1 MAGERTFV
9 VKFVTDIG
17 DATTGI
23 GKMAKSFS
31 GLSGQLEKGVGSAL
45 KNLIPSFKTMAIAG
59 TAAAGAVAA
68 ASFKLVQQASNLEES
83 QSKVNT
89 VFGNSAFIIDNFA
102 KTSASSFGITK
113 QAALEASGTFG
124 NLIQAFGIGEGQAAN
139 MSITLVQLAADLA
152 SFNNTSI
159 EDAIIA
165 LRSGL
170 SGETEPLKRFG
181 VAINDVRLKEEART
195 LGLYSGKGALD
206 ITAKTQA
213 AYALILK
220 DTNLAQGDFARTS
233 EGFANQMRI
242 LQASLSDAATE
253 VGMVLLP
260 YFKEFVSFINDN
272 IVPAITAFADN
283 LGEEGVGRAF
293 EFAIAAMGDFGIKA
307 IEVMKGAYIATLE
320 FLRSL
325 ADVIEKLGQVG
336 VIASAASFNAVGA
349 FKSLA
354 VGVTASNIGDRID
367 EQLAGADQLFLDL
380 ANGVRSARL
389 ELDALK
395 FASNRTTEQQ
405 VRNAERVGKVIRTGI
420 KEEEDK
426 DKATTGAAKAVETA
440 KQKLEKYT
448 DAMRAS
454 TKASKAF
461 TNAQKDSKKANE
473 AKAQADADL
482 ATAEANLAQITAGF
496 GAGSPQAKA
505 AALALDQAQRGVE
518 RAGYRIEQST
528 FAVTDAELE
537 LAKVRK
543 DPESSLQ
550 AIREAEIALAEAKLA
565 LKDATDDQSD
575 ATGELKDQQQLLNE
589 AVSGATDGSKA
600 YEEALLAVNDAK
612 KKQAE
617 ANERVADSIERE
629 AEAQERLNDAEEK
642 RGELAKLYPKIAAN
656 NPMAPFAGSVP
667 STVTGNAGGATF
679 ADNPGQMNV
688 TINAGLGASGV
699 QIGQELNDYLS
710 DYLRL
715 NGGSIGNFV
724 GVR

>member
-9 VKFVTDIG
+9 VKFIADVS
-17 DATTGI
+17 DATTGV
-23 GKMAKSFS
+23 GKMARSFS
-31 GLSGQLEKGVGSAL
+31 GLSANLEKGVARSL
-45 KNLIPSFKTMAIAG
+45 KNLIPSFRTMAIAG

-89 VFGNSAFIIDNFA
+89 VFKNSAFIVDNFA

-113 QAALEASGTFG
+113 QAALEAAGTFG
-124 NLIQAFGIGEGQAAN
+124 NLIQAFGIGEGEAAN
-139 MSITLVQLAADLA
+139 MSVTLVSLAADLA
-152 SFNNTSI
+152 SFNNTPI
-159 EDAIIA
+159 EEAIMA

-170 SGETEPLKRFG
+170 SGEAEPLKRFG
-181 VAINDVRLKEEART
+181 VAINDVRLKQEAFNM
-195 LGLYSGKGALD
+195 GLYDGKGALD

-220 DTNLAQGDFARTS
+220 DTNLAQGDFSRTS

-253 VGMVLLP
+253 VGLVLLP
-260 YFKEFVSFINDN
+260 YFKQFVNFINDN

-336 VIASAASFNAVGA
+336 VVASAGSLNVVGA

-405 VRNAERVGKVIRTGI
+405 VRNAERVGKVIRTG
-420 KEEEDK
+420 KEDK
-426 DKATTGAAKAVETA
+426 NNETKATTGAAKAVETA

-454 TKASKAF
+454 TNASRAF
-461 TNAQKDSKKANE
+461 TQAQKDSKRAND
-473 AKAQADADL
+473 AKAQADTDL

-496 GAGSPQAKA
+496 GADSPQAKA
-505 AALALDQAQRGVE
+505 AALALDKAQRGVE

-528 FAVTDAELE
+528 FAVKDAELE

-565 LKDATDDQSD
+565 LRDATDDQSD
-575 ATGELKDQQQLLNE
+575 STGELKTQQQLLNE

-617 ANERVADSIERE
+617 ASDAVADAIFRE

-656 NPMAPFAGSVP
+656 NPMATFAGSIP
-667 STVTGNAGGATF
+667 STVAGNAAGATF
-679 ADNPGQMNV
+679 ADNPGQVNISV
-688 TINAGLGASGV
+688 NAGLISSPEVVA
-699 QIGQELNDYLS
+699 QEIQDLLN
-710 DYLRL
+710 RRARN
-715 NGGSIGNFV
+715 NGGNPFTGTF
-724 GVR
+724 G

>member
-1 MAGERTFV
+1 
-9 VKFVTDIG
+9 
-17 DATTGI
+17 
-23 GKMAKSFS
+23 
-31 GLSGQLEKGVGSAL
+31 
-45 KNLIPSFKTMAIAG
+45 
-59 TAAAGAVAA
+59 
-68 ASFKLVQQASNLEES
+68 
-83 QSKVNT
+83 
-89 VFGNSAFIIDNFA
+89 
-102 KTSASSFGITK
+102 
-113 QAALEASGTFG
+113 
-124 NLIQAFGIGEGQAAN
+124 
-139 MSITLVQLAADLA
+139 
-152 SFNNTSI
+152 
-159 EDAIIA
+159 

-170 SGETEPLKRFG
+170 SGEAEPLKRFG
-181 VAINDVRLKEEART
+181 VAINDVRLKQEAMNM
-195 LGLYSGKGALD
+195 GLYDGKGALD

-253 VGMVLLP
+253 VGLVLLP
-260 YFKEFVSFINDN
+260 YFKEFVNFINDN
-272 IVPAITAFADN
+272 IVPAITAFAEN

-380 ANGVRSARL
+380 ANGVRTARL

-405 VRNAERVGKVIRTGI
+405 VRNAERVGKVIRTG
-420 KEEEDK
+420 KEDK
-426 DKATTGAAKAVETA
+426 NNETKATTGAAKAVETA

-461 TNAQKDSKKANE
+461 TQAQKDSKRANE

-496 GAGSPQAKA
+496 GVDSPQAKA
-505 AALALDQAQRGVE
+505 ALLALDKAQRGVE
-518 RAGYRIEQST
+518 RAGYRIEAATYS
-528 FAVTDAELE
+528 VTDAELE

-543 DPESSLQ
+543 DPESSLK
-550 AIREAEIALAEAKLA
+550 AIREAEISLAEAKLA
-565 LKDATDDQSD
+565 LKDAIDDQTD
-575 ATGELKDQQQLLNE
+575 ATGELIEKNDLVDE
-589 AVSGATDGSKA
+589 AISGATATTKVYKD
-600 YEEALLAVNDAK
+600 ALLEVNEAK
-612 KKQAE
+612 KKQADASE
-617 ANERVADSIERE
+617 AVADAIERE
-629 AEAQERLNDAEEK
+629 ADAQERLNDADEK

-656 NPMAPFAGSVP
+656 NPMSEFSGSVP
-667 STVTGNAGGATF
+667 STVAGNAGGGM
-679 ADNPGQMNV
+679 ADIYRGQTNV
-688 TINAGLGASGV
+688 VVNAGLVSSPDQVA
-699 QIGQELNDYLS
+699 QEIQDILN
-710 DYLRL
+710 RRARN
-715 NGGSIGNFV
+715 NGGNPFTGTF
-724 GVR
+724 G

>member
-31 GLSGQLEKGVGSAL
+31 GLTGQLEKGVGSAL
-45 KNLIPSFKTMAIAG
+45 KNLIPSFRTMAIAG

-102 KTSASSFGITK
+102 KTSAASFGITK

-152 SFNNTSI
+152 SFNNTPI
-159 EDAIIA
+159 EEAIIA

-170 SGETEPLKRFG
+170 SGEAEPLKRFG
-181 VAINDVRLKEEART
+181 VAINDVRLKQEAFNM
-195 LGLYSGKGALD
+195 GLYDGKGALD

-220 DTNLAQGDFARTS
+220 DTNLAQGDFSRTS

-253 VGMVLLP
+253 VGLVLLP
-260 YFKEFVSFINDN
+260 YFKDFVNFINNN
-272 IVPAITAFADN
+272 IVPAITVFAEN
-283 LGEEGVGRAF
+283 LQEKGVGRAF
-293 EFAIAAMGDFGIKA
+293 EFAIAAMGDFGIQA
-307 IEVMKGAYIATLE
+307 ISVMKGAYIASLE

-325 ADVIEKLGQVG
+325 ADIVEKLGQVG
-336 VIASAASFNAVGA
+336 IIASLLSRNVSGA
-349 FKSLA
+349 FKSAA
-354 VGVTASNIGDRID
+354 VGIAASNLGDRID
-367 EQLAGADQLFLDL
+367 DQLAGADQLFYDL
-380 ANGVRSARL
+380 ANGVRTARV

-395 FASNRTTEQQ
+395 FSSNRTTEQQ

-420 KEEEDK
+420 KEEDDK
-426 DKATTGAAKAVETA
+426 GKATTGAAKAVETA

-448 DAMRAS
+448 DAMRSS

-461 TNAQKDSKKANE
+461 TDAQKDSKRANE

-482 ATAEANLAQITAGF
+482 ATAQARLVQVTAGF
-496 GAGSPQAKA
+496 GADSPEAKA
-505 AALALDQAQRGVE
+505 AALALDKAQRGVE
-518 RAGYRIEQST
+518 RAGYRIEQAT
-528 FAVTDAELE
+528 FAVKDAELE

-612 KKQAE
+612 KKQEE
-617 ANERVADSIERE
+617 AIERVADAIDRE
-629 AEAQERLNDAEEK
+629 ADAQERLNDAIAK
-642 RGELAKLYPKIAAN
+642 QGELAKLYPKIAAN
-656 NPMAPFAGSVP
+656 NPMSEFSGSVP
-667 STVTGNAGGATF
+667 STVAGNAGGATF
-679 ADNPGQMNV
+679 ADNPGQVNIAV
-688 TINAGLGASGV
+688 NAGLISSPDQVA
-699 QIGQELNDYLS
+699 QEIQDILN
-710 DYLRL
+710 RRARN
-715 NGGSIGNFV
+715 NGGNPFTGTF
-724 GVR
+724 G

>member
-9 VKFVTDIG
+9 VKFVSDIG

-23 GKMAKSFS
+23 GKVAKSFTN
-31 GLSGQLEKGVGSAL
+31 LSQQMEKGVGQAL
-45 KNLIPSFKTMAIAG
+45 KNLVPSFRTMAIAG

-102 KTSASSFGITK
+102 KTSAASFGITK

-152 SFNNTSI
+152 SFNNTPI
-159 EDAIIA
+159 EEAIIA

-170 SGETEPLKRFG
+170 SGEAEPLKRFG
-181 VAINDVRLKEEART
+181 VAINDTRLKQEAFNM
-195 LGLYSGKGALD
+195 GLYDGKGALD

-220 DTNLAQGDFARTS
+220 DTNLAQGDFSRTS

-253 VGMVLLP
+253 VGLVLLP
-260 YFKEFVSFINDN
+260 YFKEFVGFINDR
-272 IVPAITAFADN
+272 IVPAITAFAEN
-283 LGEEGVGRAF
+283 LDEKGLGRSF
-293 EFAIAAMGDFGIKA
+293 EFAIAAMGDFGIQA
-307 IEVMKGAYIATLE
+307 IAVMKSAYIATLE
-320 FLRSL
+320 FARSL
-325 ADVIEKLGQVG
+325 ADIVEKLGQVG
-336 VIASAASFNAVGA
+336 IIASALSRNVSGA
-349 FKSLA
+349 FKSAA
-354 VGVTASNIGDRID
+354 VGIAASNIGDRID
-367 EQLAGADQLFLDL
+367 EQLAGADQLFYDL
-380 ANGVRSARL
+380 ANGVRTARL

-395 FASNRTTEQQ
+395 FSSNRTTEQQ
-405 VRNAERVGKVIRTGI
+405 VRNAERVGKVVRTTI
-420 KEEEDK
+420 KEEHDK
-426 DKATTGAAKAVETA
+426 KTATGGAAKAVETA

-454 TKASKAF
+454 TNASRAF
-461 TNAQKDSKKANE
+461 TQAQKDSKRANE

-496 GAGSPQAKA
+496 GADSPQAKA
-505 AALALDQAQRGVE
+505 AALALDKAQRGVE
-518 RAGYRIEQST
+518 RAGYRIEQAT
-528 FAVTDAELE
+528 YAVTDAELE

-543 DPESSLQ
+543 DPESSPK
-550 AIREAEIALAEAKLA
+550 AIREAEISLAEAKLA
-565 LKDATDDQSD
+565 LRDATDDQTD
-575 ATGELKDQQQLLNE
+575 ATGEFKTQQELLND
-589 AVSGATDGSKA
+589 VINGASDGTKV
-600 YEEALLAVNDAK
+600 YGEALIVVNEAK

-617 ANERVADSIERE
+617 ASEAVADAIFRE
-629 AEAQERLNDAEEK
+629 AEAQERLNDADEK

-656 NPMAPFAGSVP
+656 NPMSEFTGSVP
-667 STVTGNAGGATF
+667 STVAGNASGGM
-679 ADNPGQMNV
+679 ADIYRGQTNV
-688 TINAGLGASGV
+688 VVNAGLVSSPDQVA
-699 QIGQELNDYLS
+699 QEIQDILN
-710 DYLRL
+710 RRARN
-715 NGGSIGNFV
+715 NGGNPFTGTF
-724 GVR
+724 G

>member
-31 GLSGQLEKGVGSAL
+31 GLTGQLEKGVGRSL
-45 KNLIPSFKTMAIAG
+45 KNLIPSFRTMAIAG

-83 QSKVNT
+83 QTKVNT
-89 VFGNSAFIIDNFA
+89 VFKNSAFIVDNFA

-113 QAALEASGTFG
+113 QAALEAAGTFG
-124 NLIQAFGIGEGQAAN
+124 NLIQAFGIGEGEAAN
-139 MSITLVQLAADLA
+139 MSVTLLALAADLA
-152 SFNNTSI
+152 SFNNTPI
-159 EDAIIA
+159 EEAIVA

-170 SGETEPLKRFG
+170 SGEAEPLKRFG
-181 VAINDVRLKEEART
+181 VAINDVRLKQEAFNM
-195 LGLYSGKGALD
+195 GLYDGKGALD

-233 EGFANQMRI
+233 DGFANQMRI

-253 VGMVLLP
+253 VGLVLLP
-260 YFKEFVSFINDN
+260 YFKEFVNFINDN
-272 IVPAITAFADN
+272 IVPAITAFAEN
-283 LGEEGVGRAF
+283 LDEKGLGRSF
-293 EFAIAAMGDFGIKA
+293 EFAIAAMGDFGIQA
-307 IEVMKGAYIATLE
+307 IAVMKSAYIATLE
-320 FLRSL
+320 FARSL
-325 ADVIEKLGQVG
+325 ADILEKLGQVG
-336 VIASAASFNAVGA
+336 IIASALSGNVTGA
-349 FKSLA
+349 FKSAA

-380 ANGVRSARL
+380 ANGVRTARL

-448 DAMRAS
+448 DAMRSS

-461 TNAQKDSKKANE
+461 TEAQKDSKRANE

-482 ATAEANLAQITAGF
+482 ATAQANLTQITAGF
-496 GAGSPQAKA
+496 GADSPQAKA
-505 AALALDQAQRGVE
+505 AALLLDKAQRGVE
-518 RAGYRIEQST
+518 RAGYRIEQAT

-600 YEEALLAVNDAK
+600 YEDALLAVNDAK
-612 KKQAE
+612 KKQEE
-617 ANERVADSIERE
+617 AIDRVADAIDRE
-629 AEAQERLNDAEEK
+629 AEAQERLNDAIAK
-642 RGELAKLYPKIAAN
+642 QGELAKLYPKIAAN
-656 NPMAPFAGSVP
+656 NPMATFAGSVP

-679 ADNPGQMNV
+679 ADNPGQVNISV
-688 TINAGLGASGV
+688 NAGLISSPDQVA
-699 QIGQELNDYLS
+699 QEIQDILTRRARN
-710 DYLRL
+710 
-715 NGGSIGNFV
+715 NGGNPFTGTF
-724 GVR
+724 G

>member
-23 GKMAKSFS
+23 GKMARSFS
-31 GLSGQLEKGVGSAL
+31 GLSANLEKGVARSL
-45 KNLIPSFKTMAIAG
+45 KNLIPSFRTMAIAG

-83 QSKVNT
+83 QTKVNT
-89 VFGNSAFIIDNFA
+89 VFKNSAFIVDNFA

-113 QAALEASGTFG
+113 QAALEAAGTFG
-124 NLIQAFGIGEGQAAN
+124 NLIQAFGIGEGEAAN
-139 MSITLVQLAADLA
+139 MSVTLLALAADLA
-152 SFNNTSI
+152 SFNNTPI
-159 EDAIIA
+159 EEAIVA

-170 SGETEPLKRFG
+170 SGEAEPLKRFG
-181 VAINDVRLKEEART
+181 VAINDVRLKQEAFNM
-195 LGLYSGKGALD
+195 GLYDGKGALD

-233 EGFANQMRI
+233 DGFANQMRI

-253 VGMVLLP
+253 VGLVLLP
-260 YFKEFVSFINDN
+260 YFKEFVNFINDN
-272 IVPAITAFADN
+272 IVPAITAFAEN
-283 LGEEGVGRAF
+283 LDEKGLGRSF
-293 EFAIAAMGDFGIKA
+293 EFAIAAMGDFGIQA
-307 IEVMKGAYIATLE
+307 IAVMKSAYIATLE
-320 FLRSL
+320 FARSL
-325 ADVIEKLGQVG
+325 ADILEKLGQVG
-336 VIASAASFNAVGA
+336 IIASALSGNVSGA
-349 FKSLA
+349 FKSAA
-354 VGVTASNIGDRID
+354 VGITASNIGDRID

-380 ANGVRSARL
+380 ANGVRTARL

-461 TNAQKDSKKANE
+461 TQAQNDSKRANE

-482 ATAEANLAQITAGF
+482 ATAQANLAQITAGF
-496 GAGSPQAKA
+496 GADSPQAKA
-505 AALALDQAQRGVE
+505 AALLLDKAQRGVE
-518 RAGYRIEQST
+518 RAGYRIEQAT
-528 FAVTDAELE
+528 FAVKDAELE

-550 AIREAEIALAEAKLA
+550 AIREAEISLAEAKLA
-565 LKDATDDQSD
+565 LRDATDDQSD

-612 KKQAE
+612 AKQAE
-617 ANERVADSIERE
+617 AVDRVADAIDRE
-629 AEAQERLNDAEEK
+629 AEAQERLNDAIAK
-642 RGELAKLYPKIAAN
+642 QGELAKLYPKIAAN

-667 STVTGNAGGATF
+667 STVTGNAGGAMF
-679 ADNPGQMNV
+679 ADNPGQVNISV
-688 TINAGLGASGV
+688 NAGLISSPDQVA
-699 QIGQELNDYLS
+699 QEIQDLLN
-710 DYLRL
+710 RRARN
-715 NGGSIGNFV
+715 NGGNPFTGTF
-724 GVR
+724 G

>member
-9 VKFVTDIG
+9 VKFIADVS
-17 DATTGI
+17 DATTGV
-23 GKMAKSFS
+23 GKMARSFS
-31 GLSGQLEKGVGSAL
+31 GLSANLEKGVARSL
-45 KNLIPSFKTMAIAG
+45 KNLIPSFRTMAIAG

-83 QSKVNT
+83 QTKVNT
-89 VFGNSAFIIDNFA
+89 VFKNSAFIVDNFA

-113 QAALEASGTFG
+113 QAALEAAGTFG
-124 NLIQAFGIGEGQAAN
+124 NLIQAFGIGEGEAAN
-139 MSITLVQLAADLA
+139 MSVTLLALAADLA
-152 SFNNTSI
+152 SFNNTPI
-159 EDAIIA
+159 EEAIIA

-170 SGETEPLKRFG
+170 SGEAEPLKRFG
-181 VAINDVRLKEEART
+181 VAINDVRLKQEA
-195 LGLYSGKGALD
+195 LNMGLYDGKGALD

-233 EGFANQMRI
+233 DGFANQMRI

-253 VGMVLLP
+253 VGLVLLP
-260 YFKEFVSFINDN
+260 YFKEFVNFINDN
-272 IVPAITAFADN
+272 IVPAITAFAEN
-283 LGEEGVGRAF
+283 LDEKGLGRSF
-293 EFAIAAMGDFGIKA
+293 EFAIAAMGDFGIQA
-307 IEVMKGAYIATLE
+307 IAVMKSAYIATLE
-320 FLRSL
+320 FARSL
-325 ADVIEKLGQVG
+325 ADILEKLGQVG
-336 VIASAASFNAVGA
+336 IIASALSGNVTGA
-349 FKSLA
+349 FKSAA
-354 VGVTASNIGDRID
+354 VGITASNIGDRID

-380 ANGVRSARL
+380 ANGVRTARL

-448 DAMRAS
+448 DAMRSS

-461 TNAQKDSKKANE
+461 TDAQKDSKRANE

-482 ATAEANLAQITAGF
+482 ATAQARLVQVTAGF
-496 GAGSPQAKA
+496 GADSPEAKA
-505 AALALDQAQRGVE
+505 AALALDKAQRGVE
-518 RAGYRIEQST
+518 RAGYRIEQAT
-528 FAVTDAELE
+528 FAVKDAELE

-543 DPESSLQ
+543 DPESSPQ
-550 AIREAEIALAEAKLA
+550 AVREAEIALAEAKLA
-565 LKDATDDQSD
+565 LKDATDDQTD

-612 KKQAE
+612 KKQSDASD
-617 ANERVADSIERE
+617 AVADAIFRE

-656 NPMAPFAGSVP
+656 NPMAPFASSVP

-679 ADNPGQMNV
+679 ADNPGQMNISV
-688 TINAGLGASGV
+688 NAGLISSPDQVA
-699 QIGQELNDYLS
+699 QEIQDILTRRARN
-710 DYLRL
+710 
-715 NGGSIGNFV
+715 NGGNPFTGTF
-724 GVR
+724 G

>member
-23 GKMAKSFS
+23 GKMARSFS
-31 GLSGQLEKGVGSAL
+31 GLSANLEKGVARSL
-45 KNLIPSFKTMAIAG
+45 KNLIPSFRTMAIAG

-83 QSKVNT
+83 QTKVNT
-89 VFGNSAFIIDNFA
+89 VFKNSAFIVDNFA

-113 QAALEASGTFG
+113 QAALEAAGTFG
-124 NLIQAFGIGEGQAAN
+124 NLIQAFGIGEGEAAN
-139 MSITLVQLAADLA
+139 MSVTLLALAADLA
-152 SFNNTSI
+152 SFNNTPI
-159 EDAIIA
+159 EEAIVA

-170 SGETEPLKRFG
+170 SGEAEPLKRFG
-181 VAINDVRLKEEART
+181 VAINDVRLKQEA
-195 LGLYSGKGALD
+195 LNMGLYDGKGALD

-213 AYALILK
+213 AYTLILK

-233 EGFANQMRI
+233 DGFANQMRI

-253 VGMVLLP
+253 VGLVLLP
-260 YFKEFVSFINDN
+260 YFKEFVNFINDN
-272 IVPAITAFADN
+272 IVPAITAFAEN
-283 LGEEGVGRAF
+283 LGEKGVGRAF

-380 ANGVRSARL
+380 ANGVRTARL

-395 FASNRTTEQQ
+395 FSSNRTTEQQ

-420 KEEEDK
+420 KEEDDK
-426 DKATTGAAKAVETA
+426 GKATTGAAKAVETA

-448 DAMRAS
+448 DAMRSS

-461 TNAQKDSKKANE
+461 TEAQKDSKRANE

-482 ATAEANLAQITAGF
+482 ATAQANLTQITAGF
-496 GAGSPQAKA
+496 GADSPQAKA
-505 AALALDQAQRGVE
+505 AELALDKAQRGVE

-528 FAVTDAELE
+528 FAVKDAELE

-543 DPESSLQ
+543 DPESSPQ

-600 YEEALLAVNDAK
+600 YEDALNAVNDAK
-612 KKQAE
+612 KRQE
-617 ANERVADSIERE
+617 AAIDAVADAIDRE
-629 AEAQERLNDAEEK
+629 ADAQERLNDAIAK
-642 RGELAKLYPKIAAN
+642 QGELAKLYPKIAAN
-656 NPMAPFAGSVP
+656 NPMAPFASSVP

-679 ADNPGQMNV
+679 ADNPGQMNISV
-688 TINAGLGASGV
+688 NAGLISSPDQVA
-699 QIGQELNDYLS
+699 QEIQDILTRRARN
-710 DYLRL
+710 
-715 NGGSIGNFV
+715 NGGNPFTGTF
-724 GVR
+724 G

>member
-31 GLSGQLEKGVGSAL
+31 GLTGQLEKGVGRSL
-45 KNLIPSFKTMAIAG
+45 KNLIPSFRTMAIAG

-83 QSKVNT
+83 QTKVNT
-89 VFGNSAFIIDNFA
+89 VFKNSAFIVDNFA

-113 QAALEASGTFG
+113 QAALEAAGTFG
-124 NLIQAFGIGEGQAAN
+124 NLIQAFGIGEGEAAN
-139 MSITLVQLAADLA
+139 MSVTLLALAADLA
-152 SFNNTSI
+152 SFNNTPI
-159 EDAIIA
+159 EEAIVA

-170 SGETEPLKRFG
+170 SGEAEPLKRFG
-181 VAINDVRLKEEART
+181 VAINDVRLKQEA
-195 LGLYSGKGALD
+195 LNMGLYDGKGALD

-233 EGFANQMRI
+233 DGFANQMRI

-253 VGMVLLP
+253 VGLVLLP
-260 YFKEFVSFINDN
+260 YFKEFVNFINDN
-272 IVPAITAFADN
+272 IVPAITAFAEN
-283 LGEEGVGRAF
+283 LGEKGVGRAF

-380 ANGVRSARL
+380 ANGVRTARL

-395 FASNRTTEQQ
+395 FSSNRTTEQQ

-426 DKATTGAAKAVETA
+426 AKATGGAAKAVETA

-448 DAMRAS
+448 DAMRSS

-461 TNAQKDSKKANE
+461 TDAQKDSKRANE
-473 AKAQADADL
+473 AKAQADTDL
-482 ATAEANLAQITAGF
+482 LAAQTNLAQITAGF
-496 GAGSPQAKA
+496 GADSPQAKA
-505 AALALDQAQRGVE
+505 AALLLDKAQRGVE
-518 RAGYRIEQST
+518 RAGYRIEQAT

-550 AIREAEIALAEAKLA
+550 AIREAEIALAEAKLS

-612 KKQAE
+612 AKQAE
-617 ANERVADSIERE
+617 AVDRVADAIDRE
-629 AEAQERLNDAEEK
+629 AEAQERLNDAIAK
-642 RGELAKLYPKIAAN
+642 QGELAKLYPKIAAN
-656 NPMAPFAGSVP
+656 NPMSEFTGSVP

-679 ADNPGQMNV
+679 ADNPGQMNIV
-688 TINAGLGASGV
+688 INAGLGASGV
-699 QIGQELNDYLS
+699 QVGQELNDYLS

>member
-31 GLSGQLEKGVGSAL
+31 GLTGQLEKGVGSAL
-45 KNLIPSFKTMAIAG
+45 KNLIPSFRTMAIAG

-89 VFGNSAFIIDNFA
+89 VFKNSAFIVDNFA
-102 KTSASSFGITK
+102 KTSAASFGITK
-113 QAALEASGTFG
+113 QAALEAAGTFG

-139 MSITLVQLAADLA
+139 MSVTLVSLAADLA
-152 SFNNTSI
+152 SFNNTPI
-159 EDAIIA
+159 EEAIMA

-170 SGETEPLKRFG
+170 SGEAEPLKRFG
-181 VAINDVRLKEEART
+181 VAINDVRLKQEA
-195 LGLYSGKGALD
+195 LNMGLYDGKGALD

-220 DTNLAQGDFARTS
+220 DTNLAQGDFSRTS

-253 VGMVLLP
+253 VGLVLLP
-260 YFKEFVSFINDN
+260 YFKEFVNFINNN
-272 IVPAITAFADN
+272 IVPAITAFAEN
-283 LGEEGVGRAF
+283 LQEKGVGRAF
-293 EFAIAAMGDFGIKA
+293 EFAIAAMGDFGIQA
-307 IEVMKGAYIATLE
+307 ISVMKGAYIASLE

-325 ADVIEKLGQVG
+325 ADIVEKLGQVG
-336 VIASAASFNAVGA
+336 IIASALSGNVSGA
-349 FKSLA
+349 FKSAA
-354 VGVTASNIGDRID
+354 VGITASNIGDRID
-367 EQLAGADQLFLDL
+367 DQLAGADQLFYDL
-380 ANGVRSARL
+380 ANGVRTARV

-395 FASNRTTEQQ
+395 FSTNRTTEQQ
-405 VRNAERVGKVIRTGI
+405 VRNAERVGKVVRTTI
-420 KEEEDK
+420 KEEDDK
-426 DKATTGAAKAVETA
+426 KKATGGASKAVETA
-440 KQKLEKYT
+440 QEKLKKYT
-448 DAMRAS
+448 DAMRSS

-461 TNAQKDSKKANE
+461 TEAQKDSKRANE

-482 ATAEANLAQITAGF
+482 ATAQANLAQITAGF
-496 GAGSPQAKA
+496 GADSPQAKA
-505 AALALDQAQRGVE
+505 AAVLLDKAQRGVE
-518 RAGYRIEQST
+518 RAGYRIEQAT
-528 FAVTDAELE
+528 FAVKDAELE

-543 DPESSLQ
+543 DPESSPQ

-565 LKDATDDQSD
+565 LKDATDDQTD

-600 YEEALLAVNDAK
+600 YEDALNAVNDAK
-612 KKQAE
+612 KRQE
-617 ANERVADSIERE
+617 AAIDAVADAIDRE
-629 AEAQERLNDAEEK
+629 ADAQERLNDAIAK
-642 RGELAKLYPKIAAN
+642 QGELAKLYPKIAAN
-656 NPMAPFAGSVP
+656 NPMAPFASSVP

-679 ADNPGQMNV
+679 ADNPGQVNIAV
-688 TINAGLGASGV
+688 NAGLISSPDQVA
-699 QIGQELNDYLS
+699 QEIQDILTRRARN
-710 DYLRL
+710 
-715 NGGSIGNFV
+715 NGGNPFTGTF
-724 GVR
+724 G

>member
-9 VKFVTDIG
+9 VKFIADVS
-17 DATTGI
+17 DATTGV
-23 GKMAKSFS
+23 GKMARSFS
-31 GLSGQLEKGVGSAL
+31 GLSANLEKGVARSL
-45 KNLIPSFKTMAIAG
+45 KNLIPSFRTMAIAG

-89 VFGNSAFIIDNFA
+89 VFKNSAFIVDNFA

-113 QAALEASGTFG
+113 QAALEAAGTFG
-124 NLIQAFGIGEGQAAN
+124 NLIQAFGIGEGEAAN
-139 MSITLVQLAADLA
+139 MSVTLVSLAADLA
-152 SFNNTSI
+152 SFNNTPI
-159 EDAIIA
+159 EEAIMA

-170 SGETEPLKRFG
+170 SGEAEPLKRFG
-181 VAINDVRLKEEART
+181 VAINDVRLKQEAFNM
-195 LGLYSGKGALD
+195 GLYDGKGALD

-220 DTNLAQGDFARTS
+220 DTNLAQGDFSRTS

-253 VGMVLLP
+253 VGLVLLP
-260 YFKEFVSFINDN
+260 YFKEFVNFINDN
-272 IVPAITAFADN
+272 IVPAITAFAEN
-283 LGEEGVGRAF
+283 LGEKGVGRAF

-380 ANGVRSARL
+380 ANGVRTARL

-448 DAMRAS
+448 DAMRSS

-461 TNAQKDSKKANE
+461 TDAQKDSKRANE

-482 ATAEANLAQITAGF
+482 ATAQANLAQITAGF
-496 GAGSPQAKA
+496 GADSPEAKA
-505 AALALDQAQRGVE
+505 AALALDKAQRGVE
-518 RAGYRIEQST
+518 RAGYRIEQAT
-528 FAVTDAELE
+528 FAVKDAELE

-543 DPESSLQ
+543 DPESSPQ
-550 AIREAEIALAEAKLA
+550 AIREAEIALAEAKLS
-565 LKDATDDQSD
+565 LKDATDDQTD

-612 KKQAE
+612 AKQAE
-617 ANERVADSIERE
+617 AVDRVADAIDRE
-629 AEAQERLNDAEEK
+629 AEAQERLNDAIAK
-642 RGELAKLYPKIAAN
+642 QGELAKLYPKIAAN
-656 NPMAPFAGSVP
+656 NPMATFAGSIP
-667 STVTGNAGGATF
+667 STVAGNAAAATF
-679 ADNPGQMNV
+679 ADNPGQVNISV
-688 TINAGLGASGV
+688 NAGLISSPDQVA
-699 QIGQELNDYLS
+699 QEIQDILN
-710 DYLRL
+710 RRARN
-715 NGGSIGNFV
+715 NGGNPFTGTF
-724 GVR
+724 G

>member
-253 VGMVLLP
+253 VGLVLLP
-260 YFKEFVSFINDN
+260 YFKEFVGFINDR
-272 IVPAITAFADN
+272 IVPAITAFAEN
-283 LGEEGVGRAF
+283 LDEKGLGRSF
-293 EFAIAAMGDFGIKA
+293 EFAIAAMGDFGIQA
-307 IEVMKGAYIATLE
+307 IAVMKSAYIATLE
-320 FLRSL
+320 FARSL
-325 ADVIEKLGQVG
+325 ADILEKLGQVG
-336 VIASAASFNAVGA
+336 IVASALSGNVSGA
-349 FKSLA
+349 FKSAAL
-354 VGVTASNIGDRID
+354 GITASNVGDRID

-380 ANGVRSARL
+380 ANGVRTARL

-395 FASNRTTEQQ
+395 FSSNRTTEQQ
-405 VRNAERVGKVIRTGI
+405 VRNAERVGKVIRTG
-420 KEEEDK
+420 KEEED
-426 DKATTGAAKAVETA
+426 DKTKSTTGAAKAVETA

-461 TNAQKDSKKANE
+461 TQAQNDSKRANE
-473 AKAQADADL
+473 AKAQADSDL

-496 GAGSPQAKA
+496 GADSPEAKA
-505 AALALDQAQRGVE
+505 AAVALDKAQRGVE

-528 FAVTDAELE
+528 FAVKDAELE

-543 DPESSLQ
+543 DPESSPQ

-600 YEEALLAVNDAK
+600 YEEALNLVNDAK
-612 KKQAE
+612 KRQADASE
-617 ANERVADSIERE
+617 AVADAIDRE
-629 AEAQERLNDAEEK
+629 ADAQERLNDANEK
-642 RGELAKLYPKIAAN
+642 QGELAKLYPKIAAN
-656 NPMAPFAGSVP
+656 NPMSEFTGTVG
-667 STVTGNAGGATF
+667 STVTGNASGGM
-679 ADNPGQMNV
+679 ADIYRGQTNV
-688 TINAGLGASGV
+688 VVNAGLVSSPDQVA
-699 QIGQELNDYLS
+699 QEIQDILN
-710 DYLRL
+710 RRARN
-715 NGGSIGNFV
+715 NGGNPFTGTF
-724 GVR
+724 G

>member
-31 GLSGQLEKGVGSAL
+31 GLTGQLEKGVGSAL
-45 KNLIPSFKTMAIAG
+45 KNLVPSFRTMAIAG

-89 VFGNSAFIIDNFA
+89 VFGDSAFIVENFA
-102 KTSASSFGITK
+102 KTSATSFGITK
-113 QAALEASGTFG
+113 QAALEAAGTFG
-124 NLIQAFGIGEGQAAN
+124 NLIQAFGIGQGEAAT
-139 MSITLVQLAADLA
+139 MSTTLLQLAADLA
-152 SFNNTSI
+152 SFNNTGI
-159 EDAIIA
+159 EDAIQA

-253 VGMVLLP
+253 VGLVLLP
-260 YFKEFVSFINDN
+260 YFKEFVGFINDR
-272 IVPAITAFADN
+272 IVPAITAFAEN
-283 LGEEGVGRAF
+283 LDEKGLGRSF
-293 EFAIAAMGDFGIKA
+293 EFAIAAMGDFGIQA
-307 IEVMKGAYIATLE
+307 IAVMKSAYIATLE
-320 FLRSL
+320 FARSL
-325 ADVIEKLGQVG
+325 ADILEKLGQVG
-336 VIASAASFNAVGA
+336 IVASALSGNVSGA
-349 FKSLA
+349 FKSAAL
-354 VGVTASNIGDRID
+354 GITASNVGDRID

-380 ANGVRSARL
+380 ANGVRTARL

-395 FASNRTTEQQ
+395 FSSNRTTEQQ
-405 VRNAERVGKVIRTGI
+405 VRNAERVGKVIRTG
-420 KEEEDK
+420 KEEED
-426 DKATTGAAKAVETA
+426 DKTKSTTGAAKAVETA

-461 TNAQKDSKKANE
+461 TQAQNDSKRANE
-473 AKAQADADL
+473 AKAQADSDL

-496 GAGSPQAKA
+496 GADSPEAKA
-505 AALALDQAQRGVE
+505 AAVALDKAQRGVE

-528 FAVTDAELE
+528 FAVKDAELE

-543 DPESSLQ
+543 DPESSPQ

-600 YEEALLAVNDAK
+600 YEEALNLVNDAK
-612 KKQAE
+612 KRQADASE
-617 ANERVADSIERE
+617 AVADAIDRE
-629 AEAQERLNDAEEK
+629 ADAQERLNDANEK
-642 RGELAKLYPKIAAN
+642 QGELAKLYPKIAAN
-656 NPMAPFAGSVP
+656 NPMSEFTGTVG
-667 STVTGNAGGATF
+667 STVTGNASGGM
-679 ADNPGQMNV
+679 ADIYRGQTNV
-688 TINAGLGASGV
+688 VVNAGLVSSPDQVA
-699 QIGQELNDYLS
+699 QEIQDILN
-710 DYLRL
+710 RRARN
-715 NGGSIGNFV
+715 NGGNPFTGTF
-724 GVR
+724 G

>member
-89 VFGNSAFIIDNFA
+89 VFKNSAFIVDNFA

-113 QAALEASGTFG
+113 QAALEAAGTFG

-139 MSITLVQLAADLA
+139 MSVTLVSLAADLA
-152 SFNNTSI
+152 SFNNTPI
-159 EDAIIA
+159 EEAIMA

-170 SGETEPLKRFG
+170 SGEAEPLKRFG
-181 VAINDVRLKEEART
+181 VAINDVRLKQEAMNM
-195 LGLYSGKGALD
+195 GLYDGKGALD

-242 LQASLSDAATE
+242 LKASLSDAATE

-260 YFKEFVSFINDN
+260 YFKDFVNFINDN
-272 IVPAITAFADN
+272 IVPAITVFAEN
-283 LGEEGVGRAF
+283 LDEKGLGRSF
-293 EFAIAAMGDFGIKA
+293 EFAIAAMGDFGIQA
-307 IEVMKGAYIATLE
+307 IAVMKSAYIATLE
-320 FLRSL
+320 FARSL
-325 ADVIEKLGQVG
+325 ADILEKLGQVG
-336 VIASAASFNAVGA
+336 IIASALSGNVSGA
-349 FKSLA
+349 FKSAA
-354 VGVTASNIGDRID
+354 VGITASNVGDRID

-380 ANGVRSARL
+380 ANGVRTARL

-395 FASNRTTEQQ
+395 FSSNRTTEQQ
-405 VRNAERVGKVIRTGI
+405 VRNAERVGKVIRTG
-420 KEEEDK
+420 KEEED
-426 DKATTGAAKAVETA
+426 DKTKSTTGAAKAVETA

-461 TNAQKDSKKANE
+461 TQAQNDSKRANE
-473 AKAQADADL
+473 AKAQADSDL

-496 GAGSPQAKA
+496 GADSPEAKA
-505 AALALDQAQRGVE
+505 AAVALDKAQRGVE

-528 FAVTDAELE
+528 FAVKDAELE

-543 DPESSLQ
+543 DPESSPQ

-600 YEEALLAVNDAK
+600 YEEALNLVNDAK
-612 KKQAE
+612 KRQADASE
-617 ANERVADSIERE
+617 AVADAIDRE
-629 AEAQERLNDAEEK
+629 ADAQERLNDANEK
-642 RGELAKLYPKIAAN
+642 QGELAKLYPKIAAN
-656 NPMAPFAGSVP
+656 NPMSEFTGTVG
-667 STVTGNAGGATF
+667 STVTGNASGGM
-679 ADNPGQMNV
+679 ADIYRGQTNV
-688 TINAGLGASGV
+688 VVNAGLVSSPDQVA
-699 QIGQELNDYLS
+699 QEIQDILN
-710 DYLRL
+710 RRARN
-715 NGGSIGNFV
+715 NGGNPFTGTF
-724 GVR
+724 G

>member
-23 GKMAKSFS
+23 GKMARSFS
-31 GLSGQLEKGVGSAL
+31 GLSANLEKGVGSAL

-89 VFGNSAFIIDNFA
+89 VFGNSAYIIDNFA

-124 NLIQAFGIGEGQAAN
+124 NLIQAFGIGEGQAAT

-152 SFNNTSI
+152 SFNNTPI
-159 EDAIIA
+159 EEAIMA

-170 SGETEPLKRFG
+170 SGEAEPLKRFG
-181 VAINDVRLKEEART
+181 VAINDTRLKQEA
-195 LGLYSGKGALD
+195 LNMGLYDGKGALD

-220 DTNLAQGDFARTS
+220 DTNLAQGDFSRTS

-260 YFKEFVSFINDN
+260 YFKDFVNFINDN
-272 IVPAITAFADN
+272 IVPAITVFAEN
-283 LGEEGVGRAF
+283 LDEKGLGRSF
-293 EFAIAAMGDFGIKA
+293 EFAIAAMGDFGIQA
-307 IEVMKGAYIATLE
+307 IAVMKSAYIATLE
-320 FLRSL
+320 FARSL
-325 ADVIEKLGQVG
+325 ADILEKLGQVG
-336 VIASAASFNAVGA
+336 IVASALSGNVSGA
-349 FKSLA
+349 FKSAAL
-354 VGVTASNIGDRID
+354 GITASNVGDRID

-380 ANGVRSARL
+380 ANGVRTARL

-395 FASNRTTEQQ
+395 FSSNRTTEQQ
-405 VRNAERVGKVIRTGI
+405 VRNAERVGKVVRTG
-420 KEEEDK
+420 KVEQQEGA
-426 DKATTGAAKAVETA
+426 KATGGAAKAVETA

-461 TNAQKDSKKANE
+461 TQAQKDSKRANE

-496 GAGSPQAKA
+496 GADSPEAKA
-505 AALALDQAQRGVE
+505 AAVALDKAQRGVE

-528 FAVTDAELE
+528 FAVKDAELE

-543 DPESSLQ
+543 DPESSPQ

-565 LKDATDDQSD
+565 LRDATDDQSD
-575 ATGELKDQQQLLNE
+575 ATGELKTQQQLLNE

-600 YEEALLAVNDAK
+600 YEEALNLVNDAK
-612 KKQAE
+612 KRQAD
-617 ANERVADSIERE
+617 ASDAVAAAIERE
-629 AEAQERLNDAEEK
+629 ADAQERLNDADEK
-642 RGELAKLYPKIAAN
+642 RAELAKLYPKIAAN
-656 NPMAPFAGSVP
+656 NPMSEFTGTVG
-667 STVTGNAGGATF
+667 STVTGNASGGM
-679 ADNPGQMNV
+679 ADIYRGQTNV
-688 TINAGLGASGV
+688 VVNAGLVSSPDQVA
-699 QIGQELNDYLS
+699 QEIQDILN
-710 DYLRL
+710 RRARN
-715 NGGSIGNFV
+715 NGGNPFTGTF
-724 GVR
+724 G

>member
-1 MAGERTFV
+1 
-9 VKFVTDIG
+9 
-17 DATTGI
+17 
-23 GKMAKSFS
+23 
-31 GLSGQLEKGVGSAL
+31 
-45 KNLIPSFKTMAIAG
+45 
-59 TAAAGAVAA
+59 
-68 ASFKLVQQASNLEES
+68 
-83 QSKVNT
+83 
-89 VFGNSAFIIDNFA
+89 
-102 KTSASSFGITK
+102 
-113 QAALEASGTFG
+113 LEAAGTFG
-124 NLIQAFGIGEGQAAN
+124 NLIQAFGIGEGEAAN
-139 MSITLVQLAADLA
+139 MSVTLLALAADLA
-152 SFNNTSI
+152 SFNNTPI
-159 EDAIIA
+159 EEAIVA

-170 SGETEPLKRFG
+170 SGEAEPLKRFG
-181 VAINDVRLKEEART
+181 VAINDVRLKQEA
-195 LGLYSGKGALD
+195 LNMGLYDGKGALD

-233 EGFANQMRI
+233 DGFANQMRI

-253 VGMVLLP
+253 VGLVLLP
-260 YFKEFVSFINDN
+260 YFKDFVNFINDN
-272 IVPAITAFADN
+272 IVPAITAFAEN
-283 LGEEGVGRAF
+283 LGEKGVGRAF

-380 ANGVRSARL
+380 ANGVRTARL

-395 FASNRTTEQQ
+395 FSSNRTTEQQ
-405 VRNAERVGKVIRTGI
+405 VRNAERVGKVVKTTI
-420 KEEEDK
+420 KEEDDK
-426 DKATTGAAKAVETA
+426 GKATTGAAKAVETA
-440 KQKLEKYT
+440 QEKLKKYT
-448 DAMRAS
+448 DAMRSS

-461 TNAQKDSKKANE
+461 TEAQKDSKKANE

-482 ATAEANLAQITAGF
+482 ATAQANLVQITAGF
-496 GAGSPQAKA
+496 GADSPQAKA
-505 AALALDQAQRGVE
+505 AAALLDKAQRGVE
-518 RAGYRIEQST
+518 RAGYRIEQAT

-565 LKDATDDQSD
+565 LRDATDDQSD

-612 KKQAE
+612 TKQEE
-617 ANERVADSIERE
+617 AIERVADAIDRE
-629 AEAQERLNDAEEK
+629 AEAQERLNDAIAK
-642 RGELAKLYPKIAAN
+642 QGELAKLYPKIAAN
-656 NPMAPFAGSVP
+656 NPMSDFSSSLGT
-667 STVTGNAGGATF
+667 TVTGNAGGATF
-679 ADNPGQMNV
+679 ADNPGQMNIV
-688 TINAGLGASGV
+688 INAGLGASGV
-699 QIGQELNDYLS
+699 QVGQELNDYLS

>member
-31 GLSGQLEKGVGSAL
+31 GLTGQLEKGVGSAL
-45 KNLIPSFKTMAIAG
+45 KNLIPSFRTMAIAG

-83 QSKVNT
+83 QTKVNT
-89 VFGNSAFIIDNFA
+89 VFKNSAFIVDNFA

-113 QAALEASGTFG
+113 QAALEAAGTFG
-124 NLIQAFGIGEGQAAN
+124 NLIQAFGIGEGEAAN
-139 MSITLVQLAADLA
+139 MSVTLLALAADLA
-152 SFNNTSI
+152 SFNNTPI
-159 EDAIIA
+159 EEAIIA

-170 SGETEPLKRFG
+170 SGEAEPLKRFG
-181 VAINDVRLKEEART
+181 VAINDVRLKQEA
-195 LGLYSGKGALD
+195 LNMGLYDGKGALD

-233 EGFANQMRI
+233 DGFANQMRI

-253 VGMVLLP
+253 VGLVLLP
-260 YFKEFVSFINDN
+260 YFKEFVNFINNN
-272 IVPAITAFADN
+272 IVPAITAFAEN
-283 LGEEGVGRAF
+283 LQEKGIGRAF
-293 EFAIAAMGDFGIKA
+293 EFAIAAMGDFGIQA
-307 IEVMKGAYIATLE
+307 ISVMKGAYIASLE
-320 FLRSL
+320 FLRTL
-325 ADVIEKLGQVG
+325 ADIVEKLAQVG
-336 VIASAASFNAVGA
+336 IIASAMSRNVGGALKSVAVGI
-349 FKSLA
+349 
-354 VGVTASNIGDRID
+354 TASNIGDRID
-367 EQLAGADQLFLDL
+367 DQLAGADQLFLDL
-380 ANGVRSARL
+380 ANGVRTARV

-395 FASNRTTEQQ
+395 FSSNRTTEQQ
-405 VRNAERVGKVIRTGI
+405 VRNAERVGKVIRAGI
-420 KEEEDK
+420 TEQVETT
-426 DKATTGAAKAVETA
+426 KATSGTAKAVETA

-448 DAMRAS
+448 DAMRSS

-461 TNAQKDSKKANE
+461 TDAQKDSKRANE

-482 ATAEANLAQITAGF
+482 ATAQARLVQVTAGF
-496 GAGSPQAKA
+496 GADSPEAKA
-505 AALALDQAQRGVE
+505 AALALDKAQRGVE
-518 RAGYRIEQST
+518 RAGYRIEQAT
-528 FAVTDAELE
+528 FAVKDAELE

-543 DPESSLQ
+543 DPESSPQ

-565 LKDATDDQSD
+565 LKDATDDQTD

-612 KKQAE
+612 AKQAE
-617 ANERVADSIERE
+617 AVERVADAIDRE
-629 AEAQERLNDAEEK
+629 AEAQERLNDAIAK
-642 RGELAKLYPKIAAN
+642 QGELAKLYPKIAAN
-656 NPMAPFAGSVP
+656 NPMAPFASSVP

-679 ADNPGQMNV
+679 ADNPGQMNISV
-688 TINAGLGASGV
+688 NAGLISSPDQVA
-699 QIGQELNDYLS
+699 QEIQDILTRRARN
-710 DYLRL
+710 
-715 NGGSIGNFV
+715 NGGNPFTGTF
-724 GVR
+724 G

>member
-31 GLSGQLEKGVGSAL
+31 GLTGQLEKGVGRSL
-45 KNLIPSFKTMAIAG
+45 KNLIPSFRTMAIAG

-83 QSKVNT
+83 QTKVNT
-89 VFGNSAFIIDNFA
+89 VFKNSAFIVDNFA

-113 QAALEASGTFG
+113 QAALEAAGTFG
-124 NLIQAFGIGEGQAAN
+124 NLIQAFGIGEGEAAN
-139 MSITLVQLAADLA
+139 MSVTLLALAADLA
-152 SFNNTSI
+152 SFNNTPI
-159 EDAIIA
+159 EEAIVA

-170 SGETEPLKRFG
+170 SGEAEPLKRFG
-181 VAINDVRLKEEART
+181 VAINDVRLKQEA
-195 LGLYSGKGALD
+195 LNMGLYDGKGALD

-233 EGFANQMRI
+233 DGFANQMRI

-253 VGMVLLP
+253 VGLVLLP
-260 YFKEFVSFINDN
+260 YFKEFVNFINDN
-272 IVPAITAFADN
+272 IVPAITAFAEN
-283 LGEEGVGRAF
+283 LDEKGLGRSF
-293 EFAIAAMGDFGIKA
+293 EFAIAAMGDFGIQA
-307 IEVMKGAYIATLE
+307 IAVMKSAYIATLE
-320 FLRSL
+320 FARSL
-325 ADVIEKLGQVG
+325 ADILEKLGQVG
-336 VIASAASFNAVGA
+336 IIASALSGNVTGA
-349 FKSLA
+349 FKSAA
-354 VGVTASNIGDRID
+354 VGITASNIGDRID

-380 ANGVRSARL
+380 ANGVRTARV

-405 VRNAERVGKVIRTGI
+405 VRNAERVGKVVRTTI
-420 KEEEDK
+420 KEEDDK
-426 DKATTGAAKAVETA
+426 KKATSGASKAVETA

-461 TNAQKDSKKANE
+461 TDAQKDSKRANE

-482 ATAEANLAQITAGF
+482 ATAQANLTQITAGF
-496 GAGSPQAKA
+496 GADSPEAKA
-505 AALALDQAQRGVE
+505 AALALDKAQRGVE
-518 RAGYRIEQST
+518 RAGYRIEQAT
-528 FAVTDAELE
+528 FAVKDAELE

-543 DPESSLQ
+543 DPESSPQ
-550 AIREAEIALAEAKLA
+550 AVREAEIALAEAKLS
-565 LKDATDDQSD
+565 LKDATDDQTD

-612 KKQAE
+612 AKQAE
-617 ANERVADSIERE
+617 AVDRVADAIDRE
-629 AEAQERLNDAEEK
+629 AEAQERLNDAIAK
-642 RGELAKLYPKIAAN
+642 QGELAKLYPKIAAN
-656 NPMAPFAGSVP
+656 NPMATFAGSVP

-679 ADNPGQMNV
+679 ADNPGQMNISV
-688 TINAGLGASGV
+688 NAGLISSPDQVA
-699 QIGQELNDYLS
+699 QEIQDLLN
-710 DYLRL
+710 RRARN
-715 NGGSIGNFV
+715 NGGNPFTGTF
-724 GVR
+724 G

>member
-89 VFGNSAFIIDNFA
+89 VFGDSAFIVENFA
-102 KTSASSFGITK
+102 KTSATSFGITK
-113 QAALEASGTFG
+113 QAALEAAGTFG
-124 NLIQAFGIGEGQAAN
+124 NLIQAFGIGQGEAAT
-139 MSITLVQLAADLA
+139 MSTTLLQLAADLA
-152 SFNNTSI
+152 SFNNTGI
-159 EDAIIA
+159 EDAIQA

-260 YFKEFVSFINDN
+260 YFKEFVNFINDN
-272 IVPAITAFADN
+272 IVPAITAFAEN
-283 LGEEGVGRAF
+283 LDEKGLGRSF
-293 EFAIAAMGDFGIKA
+293 EFAIAAMGDFGIQA
-307 IEVMKGAYIATLE
+307 IAVMKSAYIATLE
-320 FLRSL
+320 FARSL
-325 ADVIEKLGQVG
+325 ADIVEKLGQVG
-336 VIASAASFNAVGA
+336 IIASALSRNVSGA
-349 FKSLA
+349 FKSAA
-354 VGVTASNIGDRID
+354 VGIAASNVGDRID
-367 EQLAGADQLFLDL
+367 EQLAGADQLFYDL
-380 ANGVRSARL
+380 ANGVRTARL

-395 FASNRTTEQQ
+395 FSSNRTTEQQ
-405 VRNAERVGKVIRTGI
+405 VRNAERVGKVIRTGNEEKK
-420 KEEEDK
+420 KETN
-426 DKATTGAAKAVETA
+426 ATTGAAKAVETA

-454 TKASKAF
+454 TNASRAF
-461 TNAQKDSKKANE
+461 TQAQKDSKRAND
-473 AKAQADADL
+473 AKAQADTDL

-496 GAGSPQAKA
+496 GADSPQAKA
-505 AALALDQAQRGVE
+505 AALALDKAQRGVE
-518 RAGYRIEQST
+518 RAGYRIEQAT
-528 FAVTDAELE
+528 YAVTDAELE

-543 DPESSLQ
+543 DPESSAK

-565 LKDATDDQSD
+565 LKDSIDEQTD
-575 ATGELKDQQQLLNE
+575 ATGELIEKNDLLDE
-589 AVSGATDGSKA
+589 AISGATATTKVYKD
-600 YEEALLAVNDAK
+600 ALLEVNEAK
-612 KKQAE
+612 KKQSE
-617 ANERVADSIERE
+617 ASDAVADAIFRE
-629 AEAQERLNDAEEK
+629 AEAQERLNDADEK

-656 NPMAPFAGSVP
+656 NPMSEFSGSVP
-667 STVTGNAGGATF
+667 STVAGNASGGM
-679 ADNPGQMNV
+679 ADIYRGQTNV
-688 TINAGLGASGV
+688 VVNAGLVSSPDQVA
-699 QIGQELNDYLS
+699 QEIQDILN
-710 DYLRL
+710 RRARN
-715 NGGSIGNFV
+715 NGGNPFTGTF
-724 GVR
+724 G

>member
-23 GKMAKSFS
+23 GKMAKSFA
-31 GLSGQLEKGVGSAL
+31 GLTGQLEKGVGSAL

-102 KTSASSFGITK
+102 KTSAASFGITK

-152 SFNNTSI
+152 SFNNTPI
-159 EDAIIA
+159 EEAIMA

-170 SGETEPLKRFG
+170 SGEAEPLKRFG
-181 VAINDVRLKEEART
+181 VAINDTRLKQEAFNM
-195 LGLYSGKGALD
+195 GLYDGKGALD

-220 DTNLAQGDFARTS
+220 DTNLAQGDFSRTS

-253 VGMVLLP
+253 VGLVLLP
-260 YFKEFVSFINDN
+260 YFKEFVNFINDR
-272 IVPAITAFADN
+272 IVPAITAFAEN
-283 LGEEGVGRAF
+283 LDEKGLSRAF
-293 EFAIAAMGDFGIKA
+293 EFAIAAMGDFGIQA
-307 IEVMKGAYIATLE
+307 ISVMKSAYIATLE
-320 FLRSL
+320 FARSL
-325 ADVIEKLGQVG
+325 ADILEKLGQVG
-336 VIASAASFNAVGA
+336 IIASALSGNVSGA
-349 FKSLA
+349 FKSAA
-354 VGVTASNIGDRID
+354 VGITASNIGDRID

-380 ANGVRSARL
+380 ANGVRTARL

-395 FASNRTTEQQ
+395 FSSNRTTEQQ
-405 VRNAERVGKVIRTGI
+405 VRNAERVGKVIRTG
-420 KEEEDK
+420 KVEQEETT
-426 DKATTGAAKAVETA
+426 KATGGAAKAVETA

-461 TNAQKDSKKANE
+461 TQAQKDSKRANE

-496 GAGSPQAKA
+496 GVDSPQAKA
-505 AALALDQAQRGVE
+505 AALALDKAQRGVE
-518 RAGYRIEQST
+518 RAGYRIEQAT
-528 FAVTDAELE
+528 YAVTDAELE

-543 DPESSLQ
+543 DPESSPK

-565 LKDATDDQSD
+565 LKDSIDEQTD
-575 ATGELKDQQQLLNE
+575 ATGELIEKNDLLDE
-589 AVSGATDGSKA
+589 AISGATSTTKVYKD
-600 YEEALLAVNDAK
+600 ALLEVNEAK
-612 KKQAE
+612 KKQAD
-617 ANERVADSIERE
+617 ASDAVADAIERE
-629 AEAQERLNDAEEK
+629 ADAQERLNDADAK

-656 NPMAPFAGSVP
+656 NPMSEFTGTVG
-667 STVTGNAGGATF
+667 STVTGNASGGM
-679 ADNPGQMNV
+679 ADIYRGQTNISV
-688 TINAGLGASGV
+688 NAGLISSPDQVA
-699 QIGQELNDYLS
+699 QEIQDILN
-710 DYLRL
+710 RRARN
-715 NGGSIGNFV
+715 NGGNPFTGTF
-724 GVR
+724 G

>member
-31 GLSGQLEKGVGSAL
+31 GLTTQLEKGVGSAL

-113 QAALEASGTFG
+113 QAALEAAGTFG
-124 NLIQAFGIGEGQAAN
+124 NLIQAFGIGQGEAAT
-139 MSITLVQLAADLA
+139 MSTTLLQLAADLA
-152 SFNNTSI
+152 SFNNTGI
-159 EDAIIA
+159 EDAIQA

-195 LGLYSGKGALD
+195 LGLYDGKGALD

-260 YFKEFVSFINDN
+260 YFKEFVGFINDR
-272 IVPAITAFADN
+272 IVPAITAFAEN
-283 LGEEGVGRAF
+283 LDEKGLGRSF
-293 EFAIAAMGDFGIKA
+293 EFAIAAMGDFGIQA
-307 IEVMKGAYIATLE
+307 IAVMKSAYIATLE
-320 FLRSL
+320 FARSL
-325 ADVIEKLGQVG
+325 ADIVEKLGQVG
-336 VIASAASFNAVGA
+336 IIASALSRNVSGA
-349 FKSLA
+349 FKSAA
-354 VGVTASNIGDRID
+354 VGIAASNVGDRID
-367 EQLAGADQLFLDL
+367 EQLAGADQLFFDL
-380 ANGVRSARL
+380 ANGVRTARL

-395 FASNRTTEQQ
+395 FSSNRTTEQQ
-405 VRNAERVGKVIRTGI
+405 VRNAERVGKVVRTG
-420 KEEEDK
+420 KVEQEETT
-426 DKATTGAAKAVETA
+426 KATGGGAKAVETA

-448 DAMRAS
+448 DAMRSS
-454 TKASKAF
+454 TKASTAF
-461 TNAQKDSKKANE
+461 TQAQKDSKRANE

-496 GAGSPQAKA
+496 GADSPQAKA
-505 AALALDQAQRGVE
+505 AALALDKAQRGVE

-528 FAVTDAELE
+528 FAVKDAELE

-543 DPESSLQ
+543 DPESSPQ

-565 LKDATDDQSD
+565 LRDATDEETD
-575 ATGELKDQQQLLNE
+575 ATGELKTQQQLLNE
-589 AVSGATDGSKA
+589 AVSGAAIGSKV
-600 YEEALLAVNDAK
+600 YKDALLEVNEAK
-612 KKQAE
+612 KKQADASE
-617 ANERVADSIERE
+617 AVADAIERE
-629 AEAQERLNDAEEK
+629 ADAQERLNDADEK
-642 RGELAKLYPKIAAN
+642 RAELAKLYPKIAAN
-656 NPMAPFAGSVP
+656 NPMSEFTGSVP
-667 STVTGNAGGATF
+667 STVTGNAGGGM
-679 ADNPGQMNV
+679 ADIYRGQTNV
-688 TINAGLGASGV
+688 VVNAGLVSSPDQVA
-699 QIGQELNDYLS
+699 QEIQDILN
-710 DYLRL
+710 RRARN
-715 NGGSIGNFV
+715 NGGNPFTGTF
-724 GVR
+724 G